1 MVYLD
6 YSATSPLL
14 PEARTAMIA
23 AMDFVGNPS
32 ALHTPGH
39 MAMNAIEEAREEI
52 AKLINANPEE
62 IIFTSGGSESNNTV
76 TNIFAGQHVAVSA
89 IEHPSLLDSARLR
102 CKTTII
108 PVDKS
113 GRVAEQLFSPTSAV
127 ATRTGD
133 EPCEDRREERF
144 GENASTLSLVL
155 CVTI

>member
-14 PEARTAMIA
+14 PEARAAMIA

-89 IEHPSLLDSARLR
+89 IEHPSLLDSAR
-102 CKTTII
+102 
-108 PVDKS
+108 
-113 GRVAEQLFSPTSAV
+113 
-127 ATRTGD
+127 
-133 EPCEDRREERF
+133 
-144 GENASTLSLVL
+144 
-155 CVTI
+155 